1 MGITHCVNQIV
12 EKINLLEYWWAFWWA
27 LNIYPEENERTRESN
42 FDSYRFINVEY
53 ILVSKQLL
61 VYIYI
66 CYFWSYAISC
76 VLFRKYC
83 LIFCSSCIV
92 QMLTG
97 VYKAATNFL
106 STAFPI
112 PPFFLLPFLFSSLS
126 LAFPFPSS
134 IPFPFPSPSFSF
146 PFFPLPFPSTH
157 LIFFPTGGRQLNRP
171 LFKCLNRYWINC

>member
-97 VYKAATNFL
+97 VYKAATNL
-106 STAFPI
+106 ILPLHRI
-112 PPFFLLPFLFSSLS
+112 PYPSILPSSLS
-126 LAFPFPSS
+126 LAFPSLSLLQFPSLS
-134 IPFPFPSPSFSF
+134 LLLLFPFLSSLFLSLLPTWFS
-146 PFFPLPFPSTH
+146 SQQGGGS
-157 LIFFPTGGRQLNRP
+157 LIDPCSNV
-171 LFKCLNRYWINC
+171 